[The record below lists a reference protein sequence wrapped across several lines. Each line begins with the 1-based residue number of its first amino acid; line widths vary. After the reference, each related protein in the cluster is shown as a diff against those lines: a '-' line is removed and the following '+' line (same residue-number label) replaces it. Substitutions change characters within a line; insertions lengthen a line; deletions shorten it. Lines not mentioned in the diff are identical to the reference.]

1 MKLKLL
7 TIGFASAALFSS
19 SVYAGSITAVS
30 WGGAYTTSQV
40 EAYHKP
46 WASNTGHSVVSEDYG
61 GGLAEIR
68 SQVEAGNVT
77 WDVVDVEYSD
87 AILGCDEGLFE
98 EIDSS
103 MLPNGSDG
111 SAAMDDFIPNSVTE
125 CAVGNI
131 LWSTVYAYDFEKMP
145 NGPSTMADFFD
156 LEKFPG
162 KRGMR
167 RSPKPNLEFALIAD
181 GVPASDV
188 YDVLSTE
195 EGVDRAFAKLDTIKD
210 SVVWW
215 EAGAQPPQLLA
226 DGEVVMTTA
235 YNGRIFNAAA
245 AEGKPFTIVWDGQI
259 YDMDLWVI
267 PKGSKNKDLAMEFIA
282 FSTATEQLA
291 AQASWIS
298 YGPVRKSS
306 NALVGSYHN
315 QPELI
320 MAPHMPSAP
329 ANFKNA
335 VQNDGLWW
343 ADNSDELNERFNA
356 WLAN

>member
-7 TIGFASAALFSS
+7 TIGFASATLLSS

-46 WASNTGHSVVSEDYG
+46 WASNTGNSVVSEDYG

-103 MLPNGSDG
+103 MLPSGSDG

-131 LWSTVYAYDFEKMP
+131 LWSTIYAYDFEKMP
-145 NGPSTMADFFD
+145 NGPKTMADFFD
-156 LEKFPG
+156 LDKFPG

-167 RSPKPNLEFALIAD
+167 RGPKPNLEFALIAD
-181 GVPASDV
+181 GVAASDV

-195 EGVDRAFAKLDTIKD
+195 AGVDRAFAKLDTIKD
-210 SVVWW
+210 SVV
-215 EAGAQPPQLLA
+215 
-226 DGEVVMTTA
+226 
-235 YNGRIFNAAA
+235 
-245 AEGKPFTIVWDGQI
+245 
-259 YDMDLWVI
+259 
-267 PKGSKNKDLAMEFIA
+267 
-282 FSTATEQLA
+282 
-291 AQASWIS
+291 
-298 YGPVRKSS
+298 
-306 NALVGSYHN
+306 
-315 QPELI
+315 
-320 MAPHMPSAP
+320 
-329 ANFKNA
+329 
-335 VQNDGLWW
+335 
-343 ADNSDELNERFNA
+343 
-356 WLAN
+356 